1 MSIFQTA
8 LSTDKGLNY
17 TNIGLMIISAAMS
30 FFFPFQLF
38 LFAYAFLG
46 PLHYLTEISWLEKRN
61 FFTDKKRDIWLFI
74 LMGVLFTVPV
84 FFKNASINAFSSKFL
99 MLAFFFAIIIF
110 FVKND
115 ILKYALTI
123 VSFFVLMSSKD
134 DYNSQTFLWFGV
146 MLPTIIHV
154 FIFTGLF
161 ILYGALKNRSVSG
174 ILSIVVFIACSICLL
189 FFIPSGET
197 AMPDSTT
204 EKNIGNFEIMNRSL
218 ILIFGLDPSVI
229 DLQSAFAL
237 SKTSLFTSP
246 VAVVVARFI
255 AFAYTY
261 HYLNWFS
268 KTTVIK
274 WHEVPKTRLALILV
288 LWIGAIASYLIDYNF
303 GFKVLFLLSIL
314 HVMLEFPLNLVTLKG
329 IGVELK
335 SIFTKK

>member
-1 MSIFQTA
+1 
-8 LSTDKGLNY
+8 
-17 TNIGLMIISAAMS
+17 
-30 FFFPFQLF
+30 
-38 LFAYAFLG
+38 
-46 PLHYLTEISWLEKRN
+46 
-61 FFTDKKRDIWLFI
+61 
-74 LMGVLFTVPV
+74 
-84 FFKNASINAFSSKFL
+84 
-99 MLAFFFAIIIF
+99 
-110 FVKND
+110 
-115 ILKYALTI
+115 
-123 VSFFVLMSSKD
+123 
-134 DYNSQTFLWFGV
+134 
-146 MLPTIIHV
+146 
-154 FIFTGLF
+154 
-161 ILYGALKNRSVSG
+161 
-174 ILSIVVFIACSICLL
+174 
-189 FFIPSGET
+189 
-197 AMPDSTT
+197 
-204 EKNIGNFEIMNRSL
+204 MNRSL